1 MSDGKN
7 ILSADIGG
15 THSRF
20 AHFTTGPGDEL
31 KLVGVKWLKTTEA
44 RSFGGLLDNLRES
57 GASLKPEEADIVVI
71 AIAGPI
77 EGGVKSSPPFISWGI
92 DLSKARE
99 EHGFSRS
106 ALIND
111 FVAQAYACRTPVGEA
126 AEEILPGEAVPEAAV
141 GVIGAGT
148 GLGKAILIRDSKG
161 DYVALPSEGG
171 HANFPFVSQQE
182 CQFQEFLLGERGDKY
197 ITGNIV
203 VSGKGL
209 SYIHQF
215 LNGERLKPEEVA
227 GIIFEHPETLGWMSR
242 FYGRAC
248 RNFVLETLAL
258 GGLYI
263 AGGVAARIP
272 ELVTGKD
279 FEIEFRSSDTLAHL
293 LGKVP
298 VFLVKDE
305 NSGLWGGAFFGRQ
318 ALKKG

>member
-1 MSDGKN
+1 MSDSKN

-20 AHFTTGPGDEL
+20 AHFTAGPGGEL
-31 KLVGVKWLKTTEA
+31 TLVGVKWLKTTEA
-44 RSFGGLLDNLRES
+44 RSFGKLLENLKES
-57 GASLKPEEADIVVI
+57 GTSLRPEEADIVVI

-77 EGGVKSSPPFISWGI
+77 EGGVKCSPPFISWSI
-92 DLSKARE
+92 DISNARE
-99 EHGFSRS
+99 EYGFRNS

-111 FVAQAYACRTPVGEA
+111 FVAQAYACRTPAGEA
-126 AEEILPGEAVPEAAV
+126 AEVVLSGEAAPEAAV

-148 GLGKAILIRDSKG
+148 GLGKSVLMHDGKG
-161 DYVALPSEGG
+161 GYIAMPSEGG

-182 CQFQEFLLGERGDKY
+182 CQFQEFLLRERGDKY

-203 VSGKGL
+203 VSGRGL
-209 SYIHQF
+209 SYVHQF

-227 GIIFEHPETLGWMSR
+227 GVISEHPETLGWMAR
-242 FYGRAC
+242 FYARAC

-263 AGGVAARIP
+263 AGGVAANIP
-272 ELVTGKD
+272 ELVTSKD

-293 LGKVP
+293 LNKVP

-318 ALKKG
+318 MLKNG

>member
-1 MSDGKN
+1 MN

-20 AHFTTGPGDEL
+20 AHFTASEKEGL
-31 KLVGVKWLKTTEA
+31 KLVGVKWLNTTDA

-57 GASLKPEEADIVVI
+57 GSSLRPEESDIVVI

-92 DLSKARE
+92 DLSKAE
-99 EHGFSRS
+99 KDHGFKKSV
-106 ALIND
+106 LIND
-111 FVAQAYACRTPVGEA
+111 FVAQAYACLSPVGKA
-126 AEEILPGEAVPEAAV
+126 AEEILPGEAPPEASI
-141 GVIGAGT
+141 GIIGAGT
-148 GLGKAILIRDSKG
+148 GLGKAVLVRDGKG

-182 CQFQEFLLGERGDKY
+182 CMFQEFLLKERGDKY

-203 VSGKGL
+203 VSGRGL

-227 GIIFEHPETLGWMSR
+227 ERLVEHPETLGWMSR
-242 FYGRAC
+242 FYGRVC
-248 RNFVLETLAL
+248 RNLVLESLTL

-263 AGGVAARIP
+263 AGGVAARVPDI
-272 ELVTGKD
+272 VRGKD
-279 FEIEFRSSDTLAHL
+279 FELEFRSSDTLAHL
-293 LGKVP
+293 LNKVR

-305 NSGLWGGAFFGRQ
+305 NSGLWGGAFLGRQ
-318 ALKKG
+318 KLKGA

>member
-1 MSDGKN
+1 MSDPKN

-20 AHFTTGPGDEL
+20 AHFTAGPDGGL
-31 KLVGVKWLKTTEA
+31 TLIGVKWLKTTEA
-44 RSFGGLLDNLRES
+44 RSFGDLLGRLGES
-57 GASLKPEEADIVVI
+57 GASLRPEEADIVVI

-77 EGGVKSSPPFISWGI
+77 EGGVKSSPPFISWSI
-92 DLSKARE
+92 DLSSARE
-99 EHGFSRS
+99 DYGFRKS

-111 FVAQAYACRTPVGEA
+111 FVAQAYACRTPAGEA
-126 AEEILPGEAVPEAAV
+126 AEVVLSGESSPGAAV

-148 GLGKAILIRDSKG
+148 GLGKSVLIHDGKG
-161 DYVALPSEGG
+161 GYAALPSEGG

-182 CQFQEFLLGERGDKY
+182 CQFQEFLLRERGDKY

-203 VSGKGL
+203 VSGRGL

-227 GIIFEHPETLGWMSR
+227 GIISEHPETLGWMSR
-242 FYGRAC
+242 FYARAC

-263 AGGVAARIP
+263 AGGVAANIP

-279 FEIEFRSSDTLAHL
+279 FEIEFRSSDTLPHL
-293 LGKVP
+293 LNKVP

-305 NSGLWGGAFFGRQ
+305 NSGLWGGAFFGWQ
-318 ALKKG
+318 MLKS

>member
-1 MSDGKN
+1 MPDWN

-20 AHFTTGPGDEL
+20 AHFTADSDGGL
-31 KLVGVKWLKTTEA
+31 KLIEVKWLKTTDV
-44 RSFGGLLDNLRES
+44 RSFGELLDKLRES
-57 GASLKPEEADIVVI
+57 GASLRPEEADIVVI

-77 EGGVKSSPPFISWGI
+77 EAGVKSSPPFISWTI
-92 DLSKARE
+92 DLSNARE
-99 EHGFSRS
+99 EHNFKRS

-111 FVAQAYACRTPVGEA
+111 FVAQAYACRTPAGEA
-126 AEEILPGEAVPEAAV
+126 AEEVLPGEAAPGAAI
-141 GVIGAGT
+141 GAIGAGT
-148 GLGKAILIRDSKG
+148 GLGKAVLIQDGKG
-161 DYVALPSEGG
+161 GYIALPSEGG

-182 CQFQEFLLGERGDKY
+182 CQFQEFLLRERRDKY

-203 VSGKGL
+203 VSGRGL

-227 GIIFEHPETLGWMSR
+227 ERIVEHPETSGWMSK

-279 FEIEFRSSDTLAHL
+279 FELEFRSSDTLAHL
-293 LGKVP
+293 LSKVP

-318 ALKKG
+318 LLKSG

>member
-1 MSDGKN
+1 MPETKN

-20 AHFTTGPGDEL
+20 AHFTAGPGGEL
-31 KLVGVKWLKTTEA
+31 ELVGVKWLKTTDA
-44 RSFGGLLDNLRES
+44 RSFGGLLDDLRES
-57 GASLKPEEADIVVI
+57 GSSLKPEEADMVVI

-77 EGGVKSSPPFISWGI
+77 EGGTKSSPPFISWGI
-92 DLSKARE
+92 DLSNARQ
-99 EHGFSRS
+99 EHGFRRS
-106 ALIND
+106 SLIND
-111 FVAQAYACRTPVGEA
+111 FVAQAYACLTPAGKA
-126 AEEILPGEAVPEAAV
+126 AEEILPGEAVPGAAV
-141 GVIGAGT
+141 GVMGAGT
-148 GLGKAILIRDSKG
+148 GLGKAVLIRNGRG

-171 HANFPFVSQQE
+171 HANFPFVSPQE
-182 CQFQEFLLGERGDKY
+182 CQFQEFLLKERGDKY

-215 LNGERLKPEEVA
+215 LNGERLEPREVA
-227 GIIFEHPETLGWMSR
+227 ERIVEHPETLGWMSR

-248 RNFVLETLAL
+248 RNFVLEALTL

-279 FEIEFRSSDTLAHL
+279 FELEFRTSDTLAHL
-293 LGKVP
+293 LNKVP
-298 VFLVKDE
+298 VFLIKDE
-305 NSGLWGGAFFGRQ
+305 NSGLWGGAFFGAQ
-318 ALKKG
+318 ALKAA

>member
-20 AHFTTGPGDEL
+20 AHFTTGPAGDL
-31 KLVGVKWLKTTEA
+31 RLVGVKWLKTTEA
-44 RSFGGLLDNLRES
+44 GSFGGLLEKLREGGS
-57 GASLKPEEADIVVI
+57 SLRPEEADMVII

-92 DLSKARE
+92 DLSNARE
-99 EHGFSRS
+99 EHGFRKS

-111 FVAQAYACRTPVGEA
+111 FVAQAYACHTPVGEA
-126 AEEILPGEAVPEAAV
+126 AEGILPGEAVPGAPIGA
-141 GVIGAGT
+141 IGAGT
-148 GLGKAILIRDSKG
+148 GLGQAVLIHDGKG
-161 DYVALPSEGG
+161 GYIALPSEGG
-171 HANFPFVSQQE
+171 HANFPFVSPQE
-182 CQFQEFLLGERGDKY
+182 CQFQEFLLRERGDKY

-215 LNGERLKPEEVA
+215 LNGERLKPEDVA
-227 GIIFEHPETLGWMSR
+227 ERIVEHPETLGWMSR

-279 FEIEFRSSDTLAHL
+279 FELEFRSSDTLAHL
-293 LGKVP
+293 LNKVP
-298 VFLVKDE
+298 VFLVNDE

-318 ALKKG
+318 LLTNG

>member
-1 MSDGKN
+1 MSDTLN

-20 AHFTTGPGDEL
+20 AHFTTSEDSGL
-31 KLVGVKWLKTTEA
+31 KLVGVKWVKTKDA

-57 GASLKPEEADIVVI
+57 GSSLKPEEADIVVI

-92 DLSKARE
+92 DLSDAQQ
-99 EHGFSRS
+99 EHGFRRS
-106 ALIND
+106 VLIND
-111 FVAQAYACRTPVGEA
+111 FVAQAYACCSPGGEA
-126 AEEILPGEAVPEAAV
+126 AEEILPGEAVPDAPV

-148 GLGKAILIRDSKG
+148 ALGKAVLIRDCNGS
-161 DYVALPSEGG
+161 YVALPSEGG
-171 HANFPFVSQQE
+171 HANFPFVSPQE
-182 CQFQEFLLGERGDKY
+182 CMFQEFLLKERGDKY

-203 VSGKGL
+203 VSGRGL

-215 LNGERLKPEEVA
+215 LNGERLKPREVA
-227 GIIFEHPETLGWMSR
+227 ESIVEHPETLGWMSR

-248 RNFVLETLAL
+248 RNFVLEALTL

-272 ELVTGKD
+272 DIVTGKD
-279 FEIEFRSSDTLAHL
+279 FELEFRSSDTLAHL
-293 LGKVP
+293 LNKVP
-298 VFLVKDE
+298 VFLIKDE
-305 NSGLWGGAFFGRQ
+305 NSGLWGAAFLGWQ
-318 ALKKG
+318 TLKNS